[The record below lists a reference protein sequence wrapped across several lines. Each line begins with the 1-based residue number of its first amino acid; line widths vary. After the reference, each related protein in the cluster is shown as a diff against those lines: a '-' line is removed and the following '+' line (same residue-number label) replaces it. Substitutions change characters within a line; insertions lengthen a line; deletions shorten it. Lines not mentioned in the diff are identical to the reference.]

1 LNAERWRQID
11 KICSDA
17 LRQPPAGRAAF
28 LDEAC
33 AEDPSLRQEVEAVL
47 GAVNCDDSFL
57 NSPAIEALAN
67 AFESSKPGSFADRT
81 FGPYKTT
88 MLLGAG
94 GMGEV
99 YLADDV
105 KHRRKVAIK
114 VFDSQ
119 LAAVVDS
126 DRFLREIELTAG
138 LTHPHILPLHDS
150 GVANGVLY
158 YVMPYIQGESLRDCL
173 ARQRRLPVEDAMRI
187 ARGLADALAFAHRK
201 GIVHR
206 DIKPGNILL
215 QNGHALLADFG
226 IARNVSLA
234 NDSPLT
240 QTGIVVGTPR
250 YMSPEQAAGD
260 AAVDARSDIYSL
272 ACVLFETLT
281 GSPPFAGSTTD
292 AVTRRL
298 TEAAPRARTIAPEI
312 PSAID
317 DALAKALARDPKQ
330 RFATADEFAAALTAP
345 QPTPRSSAKG
355 VVVLPFSNLSPDPEN
370 EFFADGLTEEV
381 IADLSGVRALRVISR
396 TSAIRFKGTNKDVR
410 AIARELDVRY
420 AVEGSVRRAGAS
432 LRVTAQLI
440 DAETDSH
447 LWAEK
452 YSGSVQDV
460 FAIQEEISRKIVN
473 ALQVKLTESE
483 SRGNVARPID
493 NASAYDYY
501 IRARHE
507 VYTFTAVGLERAKKL
522 VEAGLA
528 LVGENPM
535 LLATRGMVS
544 WYYLNFSFD
553 PDERHLDEA
562 ATYARRSLDQDPQNY
577 FAIFLRG
584 LVAFKRG
591 ELEIALRD
599 LQKAYE
605 LKPSDAM
612 VLAELNHFL
621 WDTGKWQ
628 TERARAIFDEYLKI
642 DPLTPISWQ
651 QCVVPLIRNGRP
663 VEAVAAA
670 RRVLDLTEVGNP
682 VRVYVGHDF
691 ALLNMRDEAARIF
704 EEEGAAL
711 GPTPYGSA
719 ALFLRCALKQDAEGA
734 AENVTPQLQRAAFWT
749 ENLAIWLA
757 DGFALLD
764 HRDEAMHWLRKAVDR
779 GFINYAYLAKLD
791 PMLESLRAD
800 AEFKEL
806 IQQVQQRSQALE
818 F

>member
-1 LNAERWRQID
+1 MDQHLQ
-11 KICSDA
+11 
-17 LRQPPAGRAAF
+17 
-28 LDEAC
+28 
-33 AEDPSLRQEVEAVL
+33 SLI
-47 GAVNCDDSFL
+47 S
-57 NSPAIEALAN
+57 ALA
-67 AFESSKPGSFADRT
+67 DR
-81 FGPYKTT
+81 YRIIRE
-88 MLLGAG
+88 LGRG
-94 GMGEV
+94 GTATV

-114 VFDSQ
+114 VFDPE
-119 LAAVVDS
+119 LAAVVGS

-173 ARQRRLPVEDAMRI
+173 ARQRRLPVEDAIRI
-187 ARGLADALAFAHRK
+187 ARGVADALAFAHRK

-226 IARNVSLA
+226 IARNVTLA
-234 NDSPLT
+234 TDSALT
-240 QTGIVVGTPR
+240 QTGMVVGTPA
-250 YMSPEQAAGD
+250 YMSPEQATGD
-260 AAVDARSDIYSL
+260 ATVDARSDIYSL

-281 GSPPFAGSTTD
+281 GSPTFAGSMTD

-330 RFATADEFAAALTAP
+330 RFATADEFAATLTAP

-355 VVVLPFSNLSPDPEN
+355 VVVLPFNNLSPDPEN

-396 TSAIRFKGTNKDVR
+396 TSAMRFKGTNKDVR
-410 AIARELDVRY
+410 EIARELDVRY
-420 AVEGSVRRAGAS
+420 ALEGSVRRAGAS

-473 ALQVKLTESE
+473 ALQVRLTESE
-483 SRGNVARPID
+483 SRGIAARPID
-493 NASAYDYY
+493 NAAAYDYY
-501 IRARHE
+501 LRARHE

-522 VEAGLA
+522 VEAGMA
-528 LVGENPM
+528 LMGENPM

-544 WYYLNFSFD
+544 WFYLNFSVD

-599 LQKAYE
+599 LRKAYE
-605 LKPSDAM
+605 LKPSEAM

-621 WDTGKWQ
+621 WDAGK
-628 TERARAIFDEYLKI
+628 E
-642 DPLTPISWQ
+642 
-651 QCVVPLIRNGRP
+651 
-663 VEAVAAA
+663 
-670 RRVLDLTEVGNP
+670 
-682 VRVYVGHDF
+682 
-691 ALLNMRDEAARIF
+691 
-704 EEEGAAL
+704 
-711 GPTPYGSA
+711 
-719 ALFLRCALKQDAEGA
+719 
-734 AENVTPQLQRAAFWT
+734 
-749 ENLAIWLA
+749 
-757 DGFALLD
+757 
-764 HRDEAMHWLRKAVDR
+764 
-779 GFINYAYLAKLD
+779 
-791 PMLESLRAD
+791 
-800 AEFKEL
+800 
-806 IQQVQQRSQALE
+806 
-818 F
+818 